1 MKPMILHNGCRIISV
16 YSSDAGGWRSPEEKW
31 PEIQDNIIEAM
42 GRLER
47 ALKPHIATLKEAP

>member
-1 MKPMILHNGCRIISV
+1 MILHNGCRIISV